1 MQIQDLPRDINC
13 HLSSIRAPLVR
24 LINSAR
30 HSESK
35 AELLRETLEVALA
48 NLPPKVEQRV
58 ETLTEP
64 PETETKKP
72 ARKRATAKVK
82 KDG

>member
-24 LINSAR
+24 LVNSAR
-30 HSESK
+30 HSEGK

-48 NLPPKVEQRV
+48 NLPPKVEQAIETPV
-58 ETLTEP
+58 EAPT
-64 PETETKKP
+64 TETKKP
-72 ARKRATAKVK
+72 TRKRATAKVK

>member
-24 LINSAR
+24 LVNSAR
-30 HSESK
+30 HSEGK

-64 PETETKKP
+64 PETAAKKP